1 MRAGNSRAWR
11 GWCPTKARP
20 AAAYAGLAFE
30 RRLHRLEGAAEP
42 PERFVA
48 VRTGFFEGGPEY
60 LFNGLPEITFVSGI
74 DPLVDVGGDHRQHR
88 RHHGA
93 VDPGVEGL
101 RHAVADVAAEEGRR
115 IAVAL
120 LQVLGDLP
128 GVAHDGFAV
137 ADDRHRPAARKG
149 NRSLVRQADRLSG
162 EIEALVLERH
172 PRAPRKHAVT
182 PLPFALQLPKSN
194 HAAFL
199 TSWLSG
205 LARRRRSVC
214 SARSRAARRK
224 AWSRPARYC
233 GGQNWLMCWY
243 QAEACSVK

>member
-1 MRAGNSRAWR
+1 GR
-11 GWCPTKARP
+11 
-20 AAAYAGLAFE
+20 AAAYARLALE
-30 RRLHRLEGAAEP
+30 RRLHRLESAAEP

-93 VDPGVEGL
+93 VDPGIEGL

-115 IAVAL
+115 IVVAP

-128 GVAHDGFAV
+128 GVAHDLVAV
-137 ADDRHRPAARKG
+137 ADHGHRLAAREFD
-149 NRSLVRQADRLSG
+149 RRLVGEAQRLGGELQAF
-162 EIEALVLERH
+162 VLEGH
-172 PRAPRKHAVT
+172 ARAPRKKAVA
-182 PLPFALQLPKSN
+182 PLAFALQLPESN

-205 LARRRRSVC
+205 RARRRSSVC
-214 SARSRAARRK
+214 SARSRTARGK

>member
-1 MRAGNSRAWR
+1 DVVGIGRR
-11 GWCPTKARP
+11 
-20 AAAYAGLAFE
+20 AAADARLALE
-30 RRLHRLEGAAEP
+30 HRLHRLESAAEP
-42 PERFVA
+42 PERLV
-48 VRTGFFEGGPEY
+48 VLRSRVLKGCLYGFFDRRAKILLVGW
-60 LFNGLPEITFVSGI
+60 I
-74 DPLVDVGGDHRQHR
+74 DPLVDVGGEHRQHR

-93 VDPGVEGL
+93 VDPGVEAL
-101 RHAVADVAAEEGRR
+101 RHAAADLAAEEGRR

-128 GVAHDGFAV
+128 GVAHHGFAV

-149 NRSLVRQADRLSG
+149 NRSLVQQAYGLSR
-162 EIEALVLERH
+162 EIETLMLERH
-172 PRAPRKHAVT
+172 PRAPRKKA
-182 PLPFALQLPKSN
+182 LALLAFALQLPESN

-205 LARRRRSVC
+205 RARRRRSVC

-233 GGQNWLMCWY
+233 GGQNWLMCCY
-243 QAEACSVK
+243 LGEACSV